1 MGLITGDDGKYAVLT
16 DIQGMEDF
24 LGDMDFKVAGTADGV
39 TGIQMDIK
47 VKGITFEIMQRALE
61 QAHKARLFILDKMLE
76 VMPEPREELSPYAPR
91 ILKIQINPE
100 KIGALIGPGGK
111 VIRKIQEEC
120 QVSIEVQDDGTVL
133 VATNNGANAEK
144 AVNQIKSITMDLEV
158 GQVYD
163 GVVKRVIGI
172 GAFVEVL
179 PGKEGLVHISQL
191 SAQRVEQVEDV
202 VKVGDKLTVK
212 VVEIDSQGRVNLSHK
227 ATLPG
232 YEDLQVP
239 PRGERR
245 PSGGFN
251 GDRRSGPGG
260 RGGPE
265 RGGFDRGG
273 PARDRPRY

>member
-1 MGLITGDDGKYAVLT
+1 MGLITGEDGKYAVLT

-47 VKGITFEIMQRALE
+47 VKGITFEIMQKALE
-61 QAHKARLFILDKMLE
+61 QANKARLFILDKMLE

-91 ILKIQINPE
+91 IVKIQINPE

-120 QVSIEVQDDGTVL
+120 QVTIEVQDDGTVL
-133 VATNNGANAEK
+133 VATNNGANSEK

-172 GAFVEVL
+172 GAFVEVV

-191 SAQRVEQVEDV
+191 AAERVEQVEDV
-202 VKVGDKLTVK
+202 VKVGDRLTVK

-232 YEDLQVP
+232 YEDIQVP

-245 PSGGFN
+245 PSGGGFN
-251 GDRRSGPGG
+251 GDRRGSPGG
-260 RGGPE
+260 RD

-273 PARDRPRY
+273 PPRDRPRY